1 MEMDVMKA
9 SVGDVEQIRALI
21 DIYSKQG
28 KMLSRSLS
36 YLYDNIRD
44 YFVVKEAGKV
54 VGCVGLH
61 ITWSDLAEIK
71 ILAVSPAEQ
80 HKGVGKAL
88 LEATFAE
95 AKSFGIQRVFTLTLE
110 PEFFTR
116 HGFKVI
122 PRESLPMKIWGEC
135 IQCPK
140 YPECDEVALEYKVL

>member
-1 MEMDVMKA
+1 MKMDVGKA
-9 SVGDVEQIRALI
+9 SVGDVEHIRALI
-21 DIYSKQG
+21 DIYSRQG

-44 YFVVKEAGKV
+44 YFVVREGGKV

-71 ILAVSPAEQ
+71 SLAVSPEHQ
-80 HKGVGKAL
+80 HKGVGRAL

-110 PEFFTR
+110 PEFFTK

>member
-1 MEMDVMKA
+1 MDVVKA
-9 SVGDVEQIRALI
+9 SLGDVERIRGLI
-21 DIYSKQG
+21 EVYARQD

-44 YFVVKEAGKV
+44 YSVVREKGVV

-61 ITWSDLAEIK
+61 VTWSDLAEVK
-71 ILAVSPAEQ
+71 SLAVDPNHQ
-80 HKGVGKAL
+80 HKGVGGAL

-95 AKSFGIQRVFTLTLE
+95 ARHFGISRIFTLTLE
-110 PEFFTR
+110 PEFFLK

-122 PRESLPMKIWGEC
+122 SRESLPMKIWGEC

-140 YPECDEVALEYKVL
+140 YPECDEVALEYLIK